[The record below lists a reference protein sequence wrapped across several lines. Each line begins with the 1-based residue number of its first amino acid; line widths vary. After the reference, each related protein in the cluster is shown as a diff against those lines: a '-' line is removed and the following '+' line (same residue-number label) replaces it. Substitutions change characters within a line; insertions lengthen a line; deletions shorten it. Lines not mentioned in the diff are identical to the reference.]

1 MSEDKSPVRI
11 LVVDDHPVLRAGVVA
26 MIANH
31 ADMAVVGEAGDGAEA
46 LDRFRALRPDVVVM
60 DLQMPGTN
68 GIDATLAIRA
78 EAPSAKILVLTTFA
92 GDTQAVRALRAGAS
106 GYLLKNSIRTQIVDA
121 IRDVHAGKRHI
132 DPAVAEQ
139 IALYVADEPLTD
151 RELAV
156 LECVAAG
163 QSNRAVAAEL
173 GLAEETVKSHLKNIF
188 QKLDV
193 TDRIRAVTVAA
204 QRGILRP

>member
-1 MSEDKSPVRI
+1 MNEGKSPVRI

-31 ADMAVVGEAGDGAEA
+31 ADMAVIGEAGDGAEA

-106 GYLLKNSIRTQIVDA
+106 GYLLKNSVRTQIVDA
-121 IRDVHAGKRHI
+121 IRNVHAGKRHI
-132 DPAVAEQ
+132 DSAVAEQ

-163 QSNRAVAAEL
+163 QSNRDVAAEL

>member
-1 MSEDKSPVRI
+1 MSEGKSPVRI
-11 LVVDDHPVLRAGVVA
+11 LVVDDHPVLRAGVTA
-26 MIANH
+26 MIANQ
-31 ADMAVVGEAGDGAEA
+31 ADMIVVGEANDGAEA

-60 DLQMPGTN
+60 DLQMPGVN

-92 GDTQAVRALRAGAS
+92 GDTQAVRALRAGAN
-106 GYLLKNSIRTQIVDA
+106 GYLLKNSVRNRIVDA
-121 IRDVHAGKRHI
+121 IRDVHRGKRHI

-163 QSNRAVAAEL
+163 QSNRDVAAEL

-204 QRGILRP
+204 QRGILKP

>member
-1 MSEDKSPVRI
+1 MSDGKSPVRI
-11 LVVDDHPVLRAGVVA
+11 LVVDDHPVLRAGVSA
-26 MIANH
+26 MIANQ
-31 ADMAVVGEAGDGAEA
+31 ADMIVVGEANDGAEA

-60 DLQMPGTN
+60 DLQMPGVN

-92 GDTQAVRALRAGAS
+92 GDTQAVRALRAGAN
-106 GYLLKNSIRTQIVDA
+106 GYLLKNSVRNRIVDA
-121 IRDVHAGKRHI
+121 IRDVHRGKRHI

-163 QSNRAVAAEL
+163 QSNRDVAVEL

-193 TDRIRAVTVAA
+193 TDRLRAVTVAA
-204 QRGILRP
+204 QRGILKP

>member
-163 QSNRAVAAEL
+163 QSNRAVAIEL

-204 QRGILRP
+204 QRGILKP

>member
-193 TDRIRAVTVAA
+193 TERIRAVTVAA

>member
-1 MSEDKSPVRI
+1 MSEAKSMVRI
-11 LVVDDHPVLRAGVVA
+11 LVVDDHPVLRAGVIA
-26 MIANH
+26 MLANH

-60 DLQMPGTN
+60 DLQMPGM
-68 GIDATLAIRA
+68 GGVDATLAIRA

-106 GYLLKNSIRTQIVDA
+106 GYLLKNSIRAQIVDA

-139 IALYVADEPLTD
+139 IALHVADEPLTE

-163 QSNRAVAAEL
+163 QSNRDVANAL

-188 QKLDV
+188 QKLAV

-204 QRGILRP
+204 QRGILKP

>member
-1 MSEDKSPVRI
+1 MSEGTSPVRI
-11 LVVDDHPVLRAGVVA
+11 LVVDDHPVLRAGVAA
-26 MIANH
+26 MIANQ
-31 ADMAVVGEAGDGAEA
+31 ADMIVVGEANDGAEA

-78 EAPSAKILVLTTFA
+78 EAPSARILVLTTFA
-92 GDTQAVRALRAGAS
+92 GDTQAVRALRAGAN
-106 GYLLKNSIRTQIVDA
+106 GYLLKNSVRTRIVDA
-121 IRDVHAGKRHI
+121 IRDVHRGKRHI

-163 QSNRAVAAEL
+163 QSNRDVAAEL

-204 QRGILRP
+204 QRGILKP

>member
-1 MSEDKSPVRI
+1 MSEGKSPVRI
-11 LVVDDHPVLRAGVVA
+11 LVVDDHPVLRAGVTA
-26 MIANH
+26 MIANQ
-31 ADMAVVGEAGDGAEA
+31 ADMIVVGEANDGAEA

-60 DLQMPGTN
+60 DLQMPGVN

-92 GDTQAVRALRAGAS
+92 GDAQAVRALRAGAN
-106 GYLLKNSIRTQIVDA
+106 GYLLKNSVRNRIVDA
-121 IRDVHAGKRHI
+121 IRDVHRGKRHI

-163 QSNRAVAAEL
+163 QSNRDVAAEL

-204 QRGILRP
+204 QRGILKP

>member
-1 MSEDKSPVRI
+1 MNEGKSPVRI

-31 ADMAVVGEAGDGAEA
+31 ADMAVIGEAGDGAEA

-106 GYLLKNSIRTQIVDA
+106 GYLLKNSVRTQIVDA

-163 QSNRAVAAEL
+163 QSNRDVAAEL